1 MQTFNIIKRNRKY
14 FAAQTKSGHK
24 CRILIDSNS
33 EKLELGTQEIV
44 VSDISIKSKFGVD
57 LIFKLQCSVDEQKEA
72 GIRTLTHFKYNSE
85 LVARCKEL
93 GGKWDALSK
102 CWLFSGLVE
111 EEVDELDYL
120 YNSELVGVELTAMR
134 YIGCIKSPVS
144 FLGYPLAAAKSRD
157 YGATLES
164 DVALIKGRAT
174 SGGSYK
180 NWETVIESGT
190 VLRLHIPSKL
200 LENEAG
206 TIGGFNY
213 KVLNA
218 LNESVR

>member
-33 EKLELGTQEIV
+33 EKLELGTQE
-44 VSDISIKSKFGVD
+44 
-57 LIFKLQCSVDEQKEA
+57 
-72 GIRTLTHFKYNSE
+72 
-85 LVARCKEL
+85 
-93 GGKWDALSK
+93 
-102 CWLFSGLVE
+102 
-111 EEVDELDYL
+111 
-120 YNSELVGVELTAMR
+120 LVGVELTATR
-134 YIGCIKSPVS
+134 DIGRIKSPVS
-144 FLGYPLAAAKSRD
+144 FLGYPLAAAKSRG

-200 LENEAG
+200 FENEAG
-206 TIGGFNY
+206 TIGAFNY

-218 LNESVR
+218 LNKNVR

>member
-33 EKLELGTQEIV
+33 EKLELGTQELV

-72 GIRTLTHFKYNSE
+72 GIRTLYNSE

-93 GGKWDALSK
+93 GGKWDVLSK
-102 CWLFSGLVE
+102 CWFFSGLVE

-120 YNSELVGVELTAMR
+120 YNSELVGVELTATR
-134 YIGCIKSPVS
+134 DIGRIKSPVS

-190 VLRLHIPSKL
+190 VLRLHIRSKL
-200 LENEAG
+200 FENEAG
-206 TIGGFNY
+206 TIGAFNY

-218 LNESVR
+218 LNKNVR

>member
-33 EKLELGTQEIV
+33 EKLELGTQELV

-93 GGKWDALSK
+93 GG
-102 CWLFSGLVE
+102 
-111 EEVDELDYL
+111 
-120 YNSELVGVELTAMR
+120 
-134 YIGCIKSPVS
+134 
-144 FLGYPLAAAKSRD
+144 
-157 YGATLES
+157 
-164 DVALIKGRAT
+164 
-174 SGGSYK
+174 
-180 NWETVIESGT
+180 
-190 VLRLHIPSKL
+190 
-200 LENEAG
+200 
-206 TIGGFNY
+206 
-213 KVLNA
+213 
-218 LNESVR
+218 